1 MATLIPS
8 LSTCTR
14 RMTTGERR
22 FALRLIDKLED
33 DYLCWYDVPIGA
45 KSSHPDFVVLNPRRG
60 LLIVEVKDWKLETIK
75 AADRIG
81 VTLHTNTGL
90 KVESNPLEQARQY
103 AQVVADLLERDP
115 QLRDHSNGRYQNR
128 LCFPWGYG
136 VVLPNISRKAF
147 EGTDLGEVIHSGR
160 VICQDEMFESADPEQ
175 FQQRLWDMFTVQFKT
190 VLSLPQIDRVRWHLF
205 PEIRIRS
212 EQLLLIEAPGTPQ
225 SVADTVPDLLKVMDL
240 QQEQLARNLG
250 EGHRVIHGVAGSGKT
265 LILGYRCERLA
276 PLLQKP
282 ILVLC
287 YNTVLAAKL
296 HAAIKLKNLAE
307 RVNVRT
313 FHAWCRDQ
321 LRLYNVTM
329 PASGDTFYDAVVE
342 SVIAGVDRGQIPRAQ
357 YGAVLID
364 EGHDFRP
371 EWLKV
376 VTQMVDPSTNSL
388 LVLFDDAQSIYDSK
402 TKRKFSF
409 SSVGI
414 QAQGRTTILRLN
426 YRNTSDVLSVAYD
439 FAKNYMTPAEAEEDG
454 VPMIRPQSAGRRG
467 PLPVLNQLANL
478 KLEGDFIAREL
489 AAINKEGW
497 PWREM
502 AVLYRARFIGEE
514 MTKRLRAAGIP
525 VQWLG
530 EGNGKRGFDPSEDS
544 VKVMTMHSSKG
555 LEFPAV
561 AIPGLGYMPFRDQD
575 PQEEA
580 KLLYV
585 AMTRALEVLL
595 MTCHQETEFV
605 TRLKQARAGVGG
617 AVN

>member
-1 MATLIPS
+1 
-8 LSTCTR
+8 
-14 RMTTGERR
+14 MTGGERR
-22 FALRLIDKLED
+22 FAQRLVDKLED
-33 DYLCWYDVPIGA
+33 DYLCWYDVPIGT

-75 AADRIG
+75 AADRVG

-103 AQVVADLLERDP
+103 AQVVADLLARDP
-115 QLRDHSNGRYQNR
+115 QLTDQDDGRYQNR

-136 VVLPNISRKAF
+136 VVLANISRKAF
-147 EGTDLGEVIHSGR
+147 EGTDLGQVIHPGR
-160 VICQDEMFESADPEQ
+160 VICQDEMFETADPEH
-175 FQQRLWDMFTVQFKT
+175 FQKRLWDMFTVRFKT
-190 VLSLPQIDRVRWHLF
+190 VLSLPQIDRIRWHLF

-212 EQLLLIEAPGTPQ
+212 EQLLLIEALGTPQ

-296 HAAIKLKNLAE
+296 QAAIQLKNLADK
-307 RVNVRT
+307 VNVRT

-321 LRLYNVTM
+321 LKLYNVPM
-329 PASGDTFYDAVVE
+329 PASGGTFYDAVVE
-342 SVIAGVDRGQIPRAQ
+342 KVIAGVDRGQIPRAQ
-357 YGAVLID
+357 YGAVMID
-364 EGHDFRP
+364 EGHDFKP

-388 LVLFDDAQSIYDSK
+388 LVLFDDAQSIYESNA
-402 TKRKFSF
+402 TRKFSF

-426 YRNTSDVLSVAYD
+426 YRNTSEVLSVAYD
-439 FAKNYMTPAEAEEDG
+439 FAKDFMTPAEAEEDG
-454 VPMIRPQSAGRRG
+454 VPLIRPQSGGRRG

-478 KLEGDFIAREL
+478 KEEGDFIAKEL

-502 AVLYRARFIGEE
+502 AVVYRARFIGEE
-514 MTKRLRAAGIP
+514 TTKRLRAAGIP

-530 EGNGKRGFDPSEDS
+530 EGNGKRGFDSSEDS
-544 VKVMTMHSSKG
+544 VKIMTIHSSKG
-555 LEFPAV
+555 LEFPVV

-575 PQEEA
+575 PKEEA

-585 AMTRALEVLL
+585 AMTRAMDMLL

-605 TRLKQARAGVGG
+605 TRLKKARTGAGSVS
-617 AVN
+617 N